1 MSGDYGANCRLC
13 AIRKLNKMSPC
24 AACIAK
30 PAPRATIAEREPL
43 PAEAFDPKDVLET
56 SIRQARAIQRQ
67 LQESIDERGDV
78 EALTSLHGA
87 QSKSIS
93 TVIAAWQKLRDAD
106 KAKDEEVTVEEE
118 EDLFVSWFT
127 KLEPSRQRE
136 VWQRLARGM
145 NGEKEQG

>member
-1 MSGDYGANCRLC
+1 MPGDYGANCRLC

-30 PAPRATIAEREPL
+30 PTPRATIAEREPL

-67 LQESIDERGDV
+67 LQETIDERGDV
-78 EALTSLHGA
+78 EQLSKLHASLA
-87 QSKSIS
+87 KSIS
-93 TVIAAWQKLRDAD
+93 AIIPAWQKLRDGD
-106 KAKDEEVTVEEE
+106 KASGQDVTTEEE

-127 KLEPSRQRE
+127 KLVPSRQRE

>member
-30 PAPRATIAEREPL
+30 PAQRATIAEREPL
-43 PAEAFDPKDVLET
+43 PAEAFNPQDVLET

-67 LQESIDERGDV
+67 LQESIDERSDV
-78 EALTSLHGA
+78 EQLSKLHASLA
-87 QSKSIS
+87 KSIS
-93 TVIAAWQKLRDAD
+93 AIIPAWQKLRDGD
-106 KAKDEEVTVEEE
+106 KASGQDVTTEEE

-127 KLEPSRQRE
+127 KLVPSRQRE